1 MMITQQNESYID
13 LIDRRIM
20 PFVEY
25 EGYPDRYPALSA
37 LQFDENFYT
46 EIRAASRELFDIF
59 EKVVKIFQQAPH
71 TFQEQMEIPQKLIP
85 FLNIPNALNLSTW
98 LSRFDYVLNQN
109 GELKV
114 VEINS
119 DTPCAIIEAY
129 YANEIAANS
138 FGYANPNFGEEQK
151 LSDFLHNMRQKIS
164 PPRVS
169 ISSGGFNRARP
180 FVFSCFDDYTE
191 DYGTTKYLMNLLKRD
206 SIANDV
212 EFVSFYDLQV
222 DDKGLLLP
230 DGRHAS
236 AIYRL
241 HPTEILIEE
250 TATDGSELGTLFLQ
264 KYAEGKFAMFNP
276 PEAIIMQNKAF
287 LALVWQ
293 LYLNGGY
300 FDSFERNVIN
310 KYMLPSYFDDDSD
323 SLDKNLNYIK
333 KPIWG
338 REGRNI
344 SIVNG
349 DNKVIYERQL
359 EAPEEVVCR
368 DSNKFMYQQFV
379 QTKKFEA
386 LTDSGLLDGF
396 ITLSCFMLGNQ
407 PSAVYCRFSQEKVI
421 GTEAYFVPIF

>member
-138 FGYANPNFGEEQK
+138 FGYANPNFGDIFE
-151 LSDFLHNMRQKIS
+151 S
-164 PPRVS
+164 
-169 ISSGGFNRARP
+169 
-180 FVFSCFDDYTE
+180 
-191 DYGTTKYLMNLLKRD
+191 
-206 SIANDV
+206 
-212 EFVSFYDLQV
+212 FVS
-222 DDKGLLLP
+222 
-230 DGRHAS
+230 
-236 AIYRL
+236 
-241 HPTEILIEE
+241 
-250 TATDGSELGTLFLQ
+250 
-264 KYAEGKFAMFNP
+264 
-276 PEAIIMQNKAF
+276 
-287 LALVWQ
+287 
-293 LYLNGGY
+293 
-300 FDSFERNVIN
+300 
-310 KYMLPSYFDDDSD
+310 
-323 SLDKNLNYIK
+323 
-333 KPIWG
+333 
-338 REGRNI
+338 NI
-344 SIVNG
+344 G
-349 DNKVIYERQL
+349 
-359 EAPEEVVCR
+359 
-368 DSNKFMYQQFV
+368 
-379 QTKKFEA
+379 
-386 LTDSGLLDGF
+386 
-396 ITLSCFMLGNQ
+396 
-407 PSAVYCRFSQEKVI
+407 
-421 GTEAYFVPIF
+421 